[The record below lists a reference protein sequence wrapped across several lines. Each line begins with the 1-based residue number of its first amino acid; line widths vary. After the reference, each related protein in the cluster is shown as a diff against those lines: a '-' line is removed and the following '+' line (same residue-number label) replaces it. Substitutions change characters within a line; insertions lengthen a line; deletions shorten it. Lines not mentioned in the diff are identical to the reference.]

1 MTDPGEQEAE
11 QVADDARRA
20 AEQVSGSSAA
30 DAGDGVRDVVSGPG
44 RALEHG
50 VAVDMGRRLG
60 HDLSG
65 VRIHTGARASA
76 SARALSAD
84 AYTVGN
90 AIVFDD
96 GRYAPGDPDGRALL
110 VHELVHTLQQP
121 NGPPPTLGA
130 LTVAAPGSA
139 AESEAARLGSA
150 ALRGSLPPS
159 RLPAVALSGGGG
171 HAIMRAPA
179 RARQPVAELVAVQF
193 TLTEDDF
200 RQRDALGPDEL
211 GIRGV
216 MTLYGV
222 DRDEALLRISADRW
236 AFHPMKDHP
245 QPYTR
250 ADIGRTIRWTARLK
264 PLAAGESEAMAQRRS
279 ALSVGERRSVYDEV
293 DREFAH
299 RTGSDRKLGR
309 GEADAGGRELWRRI
323 LDERLRAGDA
333 AATGRG
339 TASEPGVTE
348 AGEAGGEASPLD
360 TAMASPRMRQYL
372 GSSRAPGAPLSAE
385 DTVAALEVAKGVEA
399 LSEADYQRYYA
410 NPTRQGTGTWPAA
423 LANMQRLQ
431 AARARDTQVGAAL
444 AGDAEMIA
452 LIEASR
458 QSPYAKMTMLKDAM
472 QAAGVEVDPDN
483 PAKSMKEYEANLL
496 AARGFNSL
504 ADYEEARTGPWRDA
518 VQERALEV
526 AHETLAR
533 AIRSA
538 RGLNHAM
545 SDDRLATALFE
556 QLRPLRAGG
565 ASAASS
571 QLLRAYPFLANAKAW
586 GYAMKATGPAEL
598 QWYLGYY
605 VLSML
610 RGAEEIDERLRR
622 HPDRVMQWDAVVQ
635 EALSEMGIAA
645 DSPQAAFIAH
655 GIGHA
660 PDTSFLHQL
669 EEIGDFALYFVPGV
683 GEAKAAGNFL
693 DASSEYD
700 TGRVEASLELR
711 EDPSVVPVIA
721 SLAAVAL
728 PLGGSK
734 VLGTVA
740 KPLTEAAGGA
750 GKWLTKILGRGAEAI
765 EAEAPQAAR
774 SVVPHVETQLKDL
787 EQSMAKEKLP
797 VDYTRVL
804 EHLDAQPPGPAV
816 DSFRRALPIAME
828 ALRTPRLYG
837 EVLDEMMARMARNGT
852 TFEQELRAM
861 AQESGLAW
869 KTIKDLPSSRD
880 FWEQYASQPVAIND
894 LRLAKGAHGQWTHI
908 IQDLAVDRALGDAFN
923 RGLDVPATIGEFRKL
938 MGSLGTDVEVMGRL
952 EGEPPLLTTPLG
964 DAAWR
969 ATFDLFDWANQ
980 MPQPELIAPKLK
992 QALADFLGVKLDDV
1006 PLK

>member
-1 MTDPGEQEAE
+1 MSL
-11 QVADDARRA
+11 RA
-20 AEQVSGSSAA
+20 LVTRGQA
-30 DAGDGVRDVVSGPG
+30 DAGDGVRDVVSGRG
-44 RALEHG
+44 RPLEHG

-65 VRIHTGARASA
+65 VRIHTGTRASA

-110 VHELVHTLQQP
+110 AHELVHTLQQP

-159 RLPAVALSGGGG
+159 RVPAVALSGGGG

-179 RARQPVAELVAVQF
+179 RAHQPVAEVVAVQF

-222 DRDEALLRISADRW
+222 DRDGALRHISADRW

-250 ADIGRTIRWTARLK
+250 ADIGRAIRWTARLK
-264 PLAAGESEAMAQRRS
+264 PLAAGESEAMARRRS
-279 ALSVGERRSVYDEV
+279 ALSAGERRSVYDEV
-293 DREFAH
+293 DLEFAH
-299 RTGSDRKLGR
+299 RTQSDRKLGR

-333 AATGRG
+333 AASGRG
-339 TASEPGVTE
+339 TGSEPGVAG

-372 GSSRAPGAPLSAE
+372 GSSRAPGERLSAE
-385 DTVAALEVAKGVEA
+385 DSVAALEVAKGVEA
-399 LSEADYQRYYA
+399 LSDADYQRYYA
-410 NPTRQGTGTWPAA
+410 NPTRRGTGTWSAA

-431 AARARDTQVGAAL
+431 AARAQDRQVGAAL

-452 LIEASR
+452 LIEASG
-458 QSPYAKMTMLKDAM
+458 QSPFAQMIMLKDAM
-472 QAAGVEVDPDN
+472 QAAGVEVDPAN
-483 PAKSMKEYEANLL
+483 PAKSMKEYEAKLL

-504 ADYEEARTGPWRDA
+504 ADYEEARSGPWRDA
-518 VQERALEV
+518 VQARALEV

-538 RGLNHAM
+538 RGLNHALI
-545 SDDRLATALFE
+545 DDRLTTALFE
-556 QLRPLRAGG
+556 QLRPVRAGA
-565 ASAASS
+565 ASAAGSR
-571 QLLRAYPFLANAKAW
+571 LLRTYPFLGNAKAW
-586 GYAMKATGPAEL
+586 GYAMKATGPGEL
-598 QWYLGYY
+598 QWYLGSY
-605 VLSML
+605 VVSML
-610 RGAEEIDERLRR
+610 RGAEQIEERLRR
-622 HPDRVMQWDAVVQ
+622 QPDRVMQWDAVVQ

-683 GEAKAAGNFL
+683 GEVKAAGNFL

-711 EDPSVVPVIA
+711 GEDPSVVPVIA

-734 VLGTVA
+734 VLGKVA
-740 KPLTEAAGGA
+740 KPLTEAFGGA
-750 GKWLTKILGRGAEAI
+750 GEWLTKVLGGGAEAT

-774 SVVPHVETQLKDL
+774 SVVPHVESQLADL

-797 VDYTRVL
+797 EDYTRVL

-837 EVLDEMMARMARNGT
+837 EVLDEVMARMARNGT

-869 KTIKDLPSSRD
+869 KTIKDVPSSRD

-894 LRLAKGAHGQWTHI
+894 LGLAKAVHGQWTHI

-952 EGEPPLLTTPLG
+952 KGEPPLLTTPLG

-969 ATFDLFDWANQ
+969 ATFDNFEWANQ

-992 QALADFLGVKLDDV
+992 QALADFLGVKLEDV

>member
-1 MTDPGEQEAE
+1 MDNSAE
-11 QVADDARRA
+11 HDAQRA

-44 RALEHG
+44 RPLEHG

-96 GRYAPGDPDGRALL
+96 GRYDPGDPDGRALL
-110 VHELVHTLQQP
+110 VHELIHTLQQP
-121 NGPPPTLGA
+121 NGPPPSSGA
-130 LTVAAPGSA
+130 LTVAEPGNG

-159 RLPAVALSGGGG
+159 RLPAVAVSGGGG

-200 RQRDALGPDEL
+200 RQSDALGPDEL

-216 MTLYGV
+216 MTLYGI
-222 DRDEALLRISADRW
+222 DRDEALRRISADRW

-250 ADIGRTIRWTARLK
+250 ADIGRAIRWTARLK
-264 PLAAGESEAMAQRRS
+264 PLAAGESEAMARRRS
-279 ALSVGERRSVYDEV
+279 ALSAGERRSVYDEV

-299 RTGSDRKLGR
+299 RTQSDRKLGR

-323 LDERLRAGDA
+323 LDERLLTGDA
-333 AATGRG
+333 AASGRG
-339 TASEPGVTE
+339 AGPEPGVTGAE
-348 AGEAGGEASPLD
+348 EAGGEASPLA

-372 GSSRAPGAPLSAE
+372 GSSSTPGALLSAE
-385 DTVAALEVAKGVEA
+385 DSVAALEVAKGVEA

-410 NPTRQGTGTWPAA
+410 HPTRRGTGTWSAA
-423 LANMQRLQ
+423 LANLQRLQ

-452 LIEASR
+452 LIEAGR
-458 QSPYAKMTMLKDAM
+458 QSPFARISTLRNAM
-472 QAAGVEVDPDN
+472 RAAGVEVDPLN
-483 PAKSMKEYEANLL
+483 PGKSMKEYEDKLL
-496 AARGFNSL
+496 AARGFTSL
-504 ADYEEARTGPWRDA
+504 ADYEEARSGPWRDA

-538 RGLNHAM
+538 RELNHVM
-545 SDDRLATALFE
+545 NDDRLTTALFE
-556 QLRPLRAGG
+556 QLRPLRAGA
-565 ASAASS
+565 ASAASA
-571 QLLRAYPFLANAKAW
+571 QLLAAYPFLANAKAW
-586 GYAMKATGPAEL
+586 GYAMKATRPSEL
-598 QWYLGYY
+598 QWYLGSY

-610 RGAEEIDERLRR
+610 VGAEQIEERLRR

-683 GEAKAAGNFL
+683 GEVKAAGNFL
-693 DASSEYD
+693 EASSDYD

-711 EDPSVVPVIA
+711 GEDPSVVPVIT

-740 KPLTEAAGGA
+740 KPLTKPLGGA
-750 GKWLTKILGRGAEAI
+750 GMWLTKVFGRGAEAI

-774 SVVPHVETQLKDL
+774 SVVPHVESQLADL

-797 VDYTRVL
+797 EDYTRVL
-804 EHLDAQPPGPAV
+804 EHLDAQPPSPAV

-837 EVLDEMMARMARNGT
+837 EVLDEVMARMARNGT

-861 AQESGLAW
+861 AQESGLSW
-869 KTIKDLPSSRD
+869 KTITDVPSSRD

-894 LRLAKGAHGQWTHI
+894 LGLAKAVHGQWTHI

-938 MGSLGTDVEVMGRL
+938 MGSLGTDVEMMGRL
-952 EGEPPLLTTPLG
+952 KGEPPLLTTPLG

-969 ATFDLFDWANQ
+969 ATFDNFEWANQ

-992 QALADFLGVKLDDV
+992 QALADFLGVRLEDV